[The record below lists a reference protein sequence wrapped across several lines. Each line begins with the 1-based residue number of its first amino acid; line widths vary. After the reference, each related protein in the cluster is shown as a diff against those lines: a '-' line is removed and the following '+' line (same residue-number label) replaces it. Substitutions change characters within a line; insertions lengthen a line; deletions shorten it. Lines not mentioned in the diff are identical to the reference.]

1 MIEGANSL
9 NALVQSGNI
18 ACVAA
23 VGVRTRRVRR
33 FDKTTVRDV
42 FSLFRSPV
50 GTCFDVVNL
59 TDGYMIE
66 VYHVTPDVWLAGLF
80 TEQIATTRHTMFQGD
95 ALYCQG
101 TVFVDYFLNRS
112 VNRMKVYFI
121 VEIVAEQSHLPVQDV
136 FHFLWS
142 IDSQTGCSPQQPK
155 GAEHSYQPEA
165 MVAMQVGNEN
175 GTDLGKADTGA
186 PQLNLRAFSA
196 IYQEQFS
203 PHLHHLRGCIV
214 TNCGQSAA
222 TA

>member
-1 MIEGANSL
+1 
-9 NALVQSGNI
+9 
-18 ACVAA
+18 
-23 VGVRTRRVRR
+23 
-33 FDKTTVRDV
+33 
-42 FSLFRSPV
+42 
-50 GTCFDVVNL
+50 
-59 TDGYMIE
+59 MIE

-95 ALYCQG
+95 ALNRQG

-155 GAEHSYQPEA
+155 GAEHSYQSEA

-175 GTDLGKADTGA
+175 GTDLGKADT
-186 PQLNLRAFSA
+186 
-196 IYQEQFS
+196 
-203 PHLHHLRGCIV
+203 
-214 TNCGQSAA
+214 
-222 TA
+222 